1 MKYLLSII
9 FVFIVLQVIFSCKTD
24 KITIFESK
32 NSDYTTARE
41 YFDSIMYQDFKEMA
55 YKTGNIKFFMPTP
68 NENSFKIVYRKM
80 RAGLY
85 DIMPI
90 NLSSDTLFI
99 LDAQSVEGFS
109 ISIFWNK
116 RDTCVKYEK
125 VMQKNGNSLS
135 RLNIERMQLIS
146 AWDTTNI
153 RNRDSISYA
162 FRKNGFWCHTPEYL
176 YTASRIIFECNK
188 TKCDYYMFHDW
199 IDLKK

>member
-116 RDTCVKYEK
+116 RDTCVKF
-125 VMQKNGNSLS
+125 S
-135 RLNIERMQLIS
+135 
-146 AWDTTNI
+146 
-153 RNRDSISYA
+153 
-162 FRKNGFWCHTPEYL
+162 
-176 YTASRIIFECNK
+176 
-188 TKCDYYMFHDW
+188 
-199 IDLKK
+199 